1 MSQRLA
7 IVARTRAELG
17 NALMAAARGEVPA
30 GAQRGEVIVKR
41 AKRAWLFTGQGAQ
54 RAGMGKELYER
65 WPVFR
70 RAMDEVCG
78 ELDRYLERPLRE
90 VMWAQE
96 GSEQAKQLDQTV
108 YTQAGMFALQW
119 ALAQLWQSWG
129 VRAERVVGH
138 SIGELAGA
146 CVAGV
151 MTMKE
156 GARLV
161 AARGRLMQGLPAGGE
176 MMTVG
181 AGEREVEEELEGYQG
196 KVVIAAV
203 NAEDAVVI
211 AGEKE
216 EVREV
221 GERLEKKGIRVK
233 RLEVSHAFHSARME
247 PMMEEYRREA
257 EKIEYGKKKI
267 PMVSTVS
274 GREAGEEV
282 ETAEYWVRQVREAV
296 RFWEATKT
304 LKREGVEEYL
314 EVGPRGV
321 LVGLIRESG
330 GEAEPV
336 RLASMRSGR
345 GENEAMLEAL
355 GGYYVGGG
363 EVEWKGVMGGEGKRI
378 ELPTY
383 PWQRQR
389 YWMEGGE
396 RAEVK
401 LGEGGRW
408 GLSGV
413 GVKMPGANEHHV
425 LRVGKKRQ
433 EYLGEIGR
441 AHV

>member
-1 MSQRLA
+1 
-7 IVARTRAELG
+7 
-17 NALMAAARGEVPA
+17 
-30 GAQRGEVIVKR
+30 
-41 AKRAWLFTGQGAQ
+41 
-54 RAGMGKELYER
+54 
-65 WPVFR
+65 
-70 RAMDEVCG
+70 
-78 ELDRYLERPLRE
+78 
-90 VMWAQE
+90 
-96 GSEQAKQLDQTV
+96 
-108 YTQAGMFALQW
+108 
-119 ALAQLWQSWG
+119 
-129 VRAERVVGH
+129 
-138 SIGELAGA
+138 
-146 CVAGV
+146 
-151 MTMKE
+151 MKE

-345 GENEAMLEAL
+345 GESEGMLEAL

-383 PWQRQR
+383 PWQRSR
-389 YWMEGGE
+389 FWVDAPSGE
-396 RAEVK
+396 RRGGHPL
-401 LGEGGRW
+401 LGEGRSLSTLGGVRLWETRLTAGRPRW
-408 GLSGV
+408 LADHQVAGAVLVPAAGLVEMARAAGAEVLGGAVVVAEVEFVAALVVGESVQVQLVTTTEAQGLRFQVASRAGEEAWTVHARGLVRREDGAAGAVAVDVEGV
-413 GVKMPGANEHHV
+413 RARLGAKIAADADGLYDAEGNFTDKARQFDRMSLAAYLKDRGRGVERH
-425 LRVGKKRQ
+425 RR
-433 EYLGEIGR
+433 EE
-441 AHV
+441 